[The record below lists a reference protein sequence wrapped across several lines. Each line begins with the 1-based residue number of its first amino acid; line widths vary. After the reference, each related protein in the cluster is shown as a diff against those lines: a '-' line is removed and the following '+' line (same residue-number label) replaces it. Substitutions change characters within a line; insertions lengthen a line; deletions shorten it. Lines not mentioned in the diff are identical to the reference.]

1 MSEATAMT
9 AGSTESVVDEEA
21 RAKALAGLEAVKVLT
36 VQHWTDRLFSFS
48 VERPKSFRFRSGEF
62 AMIGLY
68 DPAENNGKP
77 LLRAYSMASPA
88 WDEKLDFYSIK
99 VEDGPL
105 TSRLQHIEVGDE
117 IVMRPK
123 PVGTLVLDALLPG
136 KRLFMLST
144 GTGIAPFASLIR
156 EPEAYEKFDQVIL
169 VHTCRQVAELE
180 FGLQLVA
187 SLKDDP
193 LIGEEAAA
201 KLTHVTSATREP
213 YALQQRVTDLI
224 TSGKLFEVI
233 GGGPLDPAQDRVMI
247 CGSAAMLADLR
258 QICEDN
264 KLTEGANNRPAEY
277 VYEKAFVG

>member
-1 MSEATAMT
+1 MT
-9 AGSTESVVDEEA
+9 AQDSAHQAAAPSAATDEA
-21 RAKALAGLEAVKVLT
+21 REKALAGLERVKVLT
-36 VQHWTDRLFSFS
+36 VRHWTDRLFDFS
-48 VERPKSFRFRSGEF
+48 VERPKAFRFRSGEF

-105 TSRLQHIEVGDE
+105 TSRLQHIKVGDE

-123 PVGTLVLDALLPG
+123 PVGTLVLDALTPA

-144 GTGIAPFASLIR
+144 GTGVAPFASLIR

-169 VHTCRQVAELE
+169 CHTCREVAELE
-180 FGLQLVA
+180 YGRRLVE

-193 LIGEEAAA
+193 LCGEFAAR
-201 KLTHVTSATREP
+201 LTYVPSATREP
-213 YALQQRVTDLI
+213 FALQGRITDLI
-224 TSGKLFEVI
+224 RSEKLFEI
-233 GGGPLDPAQDRVMI
+233 TGGGKLNPESDRVMI
-247 CGSAAMLADLR
+247 CGSADMLADLKAL
-258 QICEDN
+258 CEEN
-264 KLTEGANNRPAEY
+264 GLEEGANNRPAAY